1 MKGLDLKSAC
11 AVLLAAGKGT
21 RMGHA
26 LPKPLVPLAGKGLV
40 LRLQDAV
47 AEAGVGRTVVVV
59 GHGAEQVRAAL
70 PAEVETAH
78 QAVRDGTGG
87 AVACARAAVGN
98 SPLVFVFVGD
108 SPLLRPESIRRLAR
122 AHQAAEAACSFLT
135 ATFPVSYPYARVIR
149 DESGAVVGCVEERD
163 CTAEQRSIREL
174 LTSHYCFDGPALWS
188 ALDAVGH
195 SEKTGERYLTDVVAV
210 LVGQGQRVH
219 AEAIT
224 DWRELVGLN
233 TPEELAW
240 AEGVWAERG
249 LR

>member
-1 MKGLDLKSAC
+1 
-11 AVLLAAGKGT
+11 
-21 RMGHA
+21 
-26 LPKPLVPLAGKGLV
+26 VPLAGRGLV

-59 GHGAEQVRAAL
+59 GHGAAQVRAAL
-70 PAEVETAH
+70 PPGVATAH

-87 AVACARAAVGN
+87 AVDCAREVVGDTA
-98 SPLVFVFVGD
+98 LVFVFVGD
-108 SPLLRPESIRRLAR
+108 SPLLRAESIQRLAR
-122 AHQAAEAACSFLT
+122 AHSAAGAACSFLT

-149 DESGAVVGCVEERD
+149 DESGAVVACVEERD
-163 CTAEQRSIREL
+163 CTVEQRAIREL

-210 LVGQGQRVH
+210 LVSRGQRVH
-219 AEAIT
+219 AEAIE
-224 DWRELVGLN
+224 DWRELVGIN

-240 AEGVWAERG
+240 AEGVLAART
-249 LR
+249 RQ